1 MKRFLSFPRL
11 SMIFLGVFGVMLAG
25 IFVLQTVWV
34 SPGERCEAR
43 GDWYDIETRTCATP
57 IYIPD
62 ITGRPAGVT
71 RADASNAKNRELIQ
85 LEDEVAQQQR
95 ALREQVAREK
105 AQIEN
110 RRAQ

>member
-1 MKRFLSFPRL
+1 MSRFLTTKRL
-11 SMIFLGVFGVMLAG
+11 GILFAVLFSLSLVGVFTYQHFYVDP
-25 IFVLQTVWV
+25 Q
-34 SPGERCEAR
+34 ERCVAEGR
-43 GDWYDIETRTCATP
+43 WWYEDGRECVTP
-57 IYIPD
+57 LYLPN

>member
-1 MKRFLSFPRL
+1 MKSFLTFPRL
-11 SMIFLGVFGVMLAG
+11 SLLFLALFGLSVAGV
-25 IFVLQTVWV
+25 FVLQTYWLD
-34 SPGERCEAR
+34 PGKRCEAA
-43 GDWYDIETRTCATP
+43 GSWYDVESRTCAKP

>member
-1 MKRFLSFPRL
+1 M
-11 SMIFLGVFGVMLAG
+11 
-25 IFVLQTVWV
+25 
-34 SPGERCEAR
+34 
-43 GDWYDIETRTCATP
+43 
-57 IYIPD
+57 
-62 ITGRPAGVT
+62 T

>member
-1 MKRFLSFPRL
+1 MKRFLTFPRL

-25 IFVLQTVWV
+25 IFVLQAVWV

-71 RADASNAKNRELIQ
+71 RAEASAEKNRDLVRI
-85 LEDEVAQQQR
+85 EDQIAARDR
-95 ALREQVAREK
+95 AAREQTARETEALK
-105 AQIEN
+105 A
-110 RRAQ
+110 R

>member
-1 MKRFLSFPRL
+1 MRRPA
-11 SMIFLGVFGVMLAG
+11 AG
-25 IFVLQTVWV
+25 TNVE
-34 SPGERCEAR
+34 S
-43 GDWYDIETRTCATP
+43 RTCAKP

>member
-1 MKRFLSFPRL
+1 MKRFLTFPRL

-25 IFVLQTVWV
+25 IFVLQTIWV

-71 RADASNAKNRELIQ
+71 RAEASAEKNRDLVRI
-85 LEDEVAQQQR
+85 EDQIAARDR
-95 ALREQVAREK
+95 AAREQTARETEALK
-105 AQIEN
+105 A
-110 RRAQ
+110 R

>member
-1 MKRFLSFPRL
+1 MKRFLTFPRL
-11 SMIFLGVFGVMLAG
+11 AMLFGAAFAVVLAG
-25 IFVLQTVWV
+25 IFVLQTYWV
-34 SPGERCEAR
+34 NPGARCEAK
-43 GDWYDIETRTCATP
+43 GSWYDIESRTCATP